1 MEYNYLSISHHVHN
15 PDLADA
21 VKYNRRYESKEYT
34 GEIDK
39 VFGEI
44 TGERDERDWH
54 WLVGFSDGKVGYLTG
69 GCDYTGWDCQS
80 FLNVKIFKD
89 DEPIHVPLFD
99 NTNQSPAKD
108 FQEVIKQLN
117 QARGVYEDQEDKERS
132 LSSSSVG

>member
-1 MEYNYLSISHHVHN
+1 MGYNYLSISHRVHN

-21 VKYNRRYESKEYT
+21 IEYNIYESKEYT

-54 WLVGFSDGKVGYLTG
+54 WLVGFADGKVGYLTR
-69 GCDYTGWDCQS
+69 GCNCIGRDCQS